1 MSLTQKMVAMNVATK
16 NLTVTELAKELGVS
30 RARAHRR
37 LTSPSFLY
45 TFLEY
50 CDLLGFQLVARNE
63 QGTIIPFTY
72 QDALSDLNKRKGKR
86 YSKK

>member
-16 NLTVTELAKELGVS
+16 NLTITQLAEALGVS
-30 RARAHRR
+30 RSRAHRR

-45 TFLEY
+45 KFLEY

-72 QDALSDLNKRKGKR
+72 QDALNDVSKRKSKR
-86 YSKK
+86 ERKK